1 MWIGWK
7 SFRTGTSCWEENRED
22 WRRWHAASRTSQ
34 DRSFSLWDTNQNQA
48 SPSLMSGTMVSPHC
62 LKLSLLLNVDWLI
75 FIFFLNLR
83 DDERSYDGHISGS
96 LHYASD
102 TFTENIS
109 KLLQEVKG
117 KDTLIFHC
125 ALSQVSFP
133 FPPFF
138 LLTIIVL
145 LFCFFSFIDD
155 VLIQF
160 HSTRNPI
167 HLFTRNLG
175 TI

>member
-1 MWIGWK
+1 MARSI
-7 SFRTGTSCWEENRED
+7 SYITG
-22 WRRWHAASRTSQ
+22 SQ
-34 DRSFSLWDTNQNQA
+34 L
-48 SPSLMSGTMVSPHC
+48 
-62 LKLSLLLNVDWLI
+62 LSLRHQPKPSIAVVDVRYDGLPTLTVWNCVCCWMLTDW
-75 FIFFLNLR
+75 FLFFLNLR

-102 TFTENIS
+102 TFTKNIS